1 MVNSASTSLVLL
13 LPLSRKRTTN
23 RMTKMPFLMLFEAYA
38 YIFRVQYA
46 IWKEE
51 CRQMFPVIG
60 SGRFITAPVINEDGE
75 PIQDPLVLL
84 EANPDKG
91 ILVSSEH
98 RENGIDSSSELSTG
112 NTSDV
117 NSRSSYSSEM
127 VKDLS
132 SQNAMDKKVIQWKLT
147 LHQIGWWHLLYFVIV
162 NYLPPLFKN

>member
-1 MVNSASTSLVLL
+1 
-13 LPLSRKRTTN
+13 
-23 RMTKMPFLMLFEAYA
+23 
-38 YIFRVQYA
+38 
-46 IWKEE
+46 
-51 CRQMFPVIG
+51 MFPLIG

-91 ILVSSEH
+91 IMVSSEH

-132 SQNAMDKKVIQWKLT
+132 SHNAMDKKVIQWKLT
-147 LHQIGWWHLLYFVIV
+147 LHQIGWWHLLYYVIV